1 MADFKDRLR
10 FALAHGDMR
19 PIDLAEKTGINK
31 GTISLYLNGKQTAQ
45 KNNLITLASVLNVN
59 PGWLMGLDVNMSS
72 GEPAEQPPEGKKHC
86 DLLELLFKDDPAFLR
101 KIQSIETDGKLNEPG
116 IDAKLTDEQKATIK
130 SIIKMTYEN
139 AVRNGN
145 KSTTGNPSNNGSGV
159 RLTPFLFA

>member
-1 MADFKDRLR
+1 MAEFKDRLR
-10 FALAHGDMR
+10 LAMNQNGLR
-19 PIDLAEKTGINK
+19 AVDLAEKSGVAKGSISQYLSGKINAK
-31 GTISLYLNGKQTAQ
+31 M
-45 KNNLITLASVLNVN
+45 NNINTLASVLNVN

-72 GEPAEQPPEGKKHC
+72 GEPAEQPPEGKKRC

-145 KSTTGNPSNNGSGV
+145 KSTTGNHSNNGSGI